1 MAIERLV
8 AERNLIQ
15 KTGTDKLFGNG
26 VDGTVVIASNTSL
39 SRDMYY
45 DNLTVDSGATLFTN
59 GFRVFVKNNLV
70 NNGTVGMPQG
80 IAMTT
85 PVRGGTVNTRSDTSL
100 TISAAENIDGNLPF
114 DHVKSIDSILLG
126 TRQNAAALSRF
137 ISASTGS
144 SGSANAGNAGSGGNA
159 TAGNPGVAGAPGQ
172 GGGTVLVMALSISG
186 AGTFVS
192 EGTAGTSGTSGNA
205 GTGQA
210 STSYHNP
217 SGTGHAHTHGGNTAV
232 HNPATSYVNGSYTD
246 TPHCQHHHFGGG
258 SCGAH
263 CGFGWDCYGH
273 HPAWHHN
280 NVGHNAASHHHNP
293 AHTHSHTH
301 TIPGNQSHNPS
312 YSGGAGG
319 TANAGNPGGVGS
331 IYVMTRGI
339 SSHVA
344 QHNKTLVRD
353 LDA

>member
-1 MAIERLV
+1 MAIKRLQ
-8 AERNLIQ
+8 ESRNPVQ

-45 DNLTVDSGATLFTN
+45 NNLTVNSGSTLFTN

-85 PVRGGTVNTRSDTSL
+85 PVRGGTVNTRSDASV
-100 TISAAENIDGNLPF
+100 TILASENIDGDLPF
-114 DHVKSIDSILLG
+114 DHVKSLDSILLG
-126 TRQNAAALSRF
+126 TRQNAATLNRF
-137 ISASTGS
+137 ISANKGV
-144 SGSANAGNAGSGGNA
+144 SGAANAGNAGSGGNA
-159 TAGNPGVAGAPGQ
+159 TAGNAGVAGAPGQ

-186 AGTFVS
+186 SGTFVS

-205 GTGQA
+205 GSGQA

-217 SGTGHAHTHGGNTAV
+217 SGTGHAHTHGGNSAV
-232 HNPATSYVNGSYTD
+232 HNPANAYVVGSYTD
-246 TPHCQHHHFGGG
+246 TPHCQHHHTGG
-258 SCGAH
+258 SGGAH
-263 CGFGWDCYGH
+263 QGYWCESH

-280 NVGHNAASHHHNP
+280 NVAHNAASHHHNP
-293 AHTHSHTH
+293 AHTHSHSH
-301 TIPGNQSHNPS
+301 TIPGNQSHHPS
-312 YSGGAGG
+312 YSGGTGG
-319 TANAGNPGGVGS
+319 TANVGNPGGVGS
-331 IYVMTRGI
+331 IYLMTRGI

>member
-1 MAIERLV
+1 MAIKRLQ
-8 AERNLIQ
+8 ESRNPVQ

-45 DNLTVDSGATLFTN
+45 NNLTVNSGSTLFTN
-59 GFRVFVKNNLV
+59 GFRVFVKQNLV

-85 PVRGGTVNTRSDTSL
+85 PVRGGTVNTRSDTSV
-100 TISAAENIDGNLPF
+100 TILASENIDGDLPF
-114 DHVKSIDSILLG
+114 DHVKSLDSILLG
-126 TRQNAAALSRF
+126 TRQNAATLNRF
-137 ISASTGS
+137 ISANKGV
-144 SGSANAGNAGSGGNA
+144 SGAANAGNAGSGGNA
-159 TAGNPGVAGAPGQ
+159 TAGNAGVAGAPGQ

-186 AGTFVS
+186 SGAFVS
-192 EGTAGTSGTSGNA
+192 EGTTGTSGTSGNA
-205 GTGQA
+205 GSGQA

-232 HNPATSYVNGSYTD
+232 HNPATAYVSGSYTD
-246 TPHCQHHHFGGG
+246 TPHCQHYMVNW
-258 SCGAH
+258 CEE
-263 CGFGWDCYGH
+263 Y

-280 NVGHNAASHHHNP
+280 NVSHNSASHHHNP
-293 AHTHSHTH
+293 AHTHSHSH

-312 YSGGAGG
+312 YSGGTGG

-331 IYVMTRGI
+331 IYLMTRGI

-344 QHNKTLVRD
+344 QNNKTLVRD